1 MCGMPI
7 FMKGIKNTVAKN
19 QKTYGIVVDYFKK
32 KILTGDLKP
41 GEKLPPEREI
51 AEELGVSRNSVRE
64 AIRFM
69 DMTGVISSQQGS
81 GNYITCDF
89 QSSLEET
96 MGMMFAM
103 DQIDYI
109 QISQIRYS
117 LERLA
122 FTLALDH
129 ASEEEI
135 KLMEDC
141 VNKLDKSTD
150 ASVNNELDKK
160 IYYTLARASGNIL
173 ILDILEACSGV
184 IYEFV
189 KDLRREIIQ
198 EESSKEALND
208 CHHRIVRALRAH
220 DREAGILALK
230 EHFSMIDKIL
240 LDWKNK

>member
-7 FMKGIKNTVAKN
+7 FKERNKNTVAKN

-41 GEKLPPEREI
+41 GEKLPPEQEI

-81 GNYITCDF
+81 VIISPAISK
-89 QSSLEET
+89 SSLEET

-122 FTLALDH
+122 FTALDH

-160 IYYTLARASGNIL
+160 KFIIHW
-173 ILDILEACSGV
+173 
-184 IYEFV
+184 
-189 KDLRREIIQ
+189 RERQ
-198 EESSKEALND
+198 E
-208 CHHRIVRALRAH
+208 I
-220 DREAGILALK
+220 
-230 EHFSMIDKIL
+230 F
-240 LDWKNK
+240 

>member
-1 MCGMPI
+1 M
-7 FMKGIKNTVAKN
+7 AKS

-32 KILTGDLKP
+32 KIIEGDLKP
-41 GEKLPPEREI
+41 GEKLPPEREM
-51 AEELGVSRNSVRE
+51 AEDLGVIRN
-64 AIRFM
+64 
-69 DMTGVISSQQGS
+69 
-81 GNYITCDF
+81 TCDF

-135 KLMEDC
+135 KLMENY

-160 IYYTLARASGNIL
+160 IHYTLARASGNIL
-173 ILDILEACSGV
+173 ILDILEACSSV
-184 IYEFV
+184 IDEFV
-189 KDLRREIIQ
+189 KDLRREIIRKD
-198 EESSKEALND
+198 SGKEALNA
-208 CHHRIVRALRAH
+208 CHHRIVRALREH
-220 DREAGILALK
+220 NREDGILALK
-230 EHFSMIDKIL
+230 EHFAIIDEIL
-240 LDWKNK
+240 LEWKENK

>member
-1 MCGMPI
+1 MPAAGM
-7 FMKGIKNTVAKN
+7 FLKGISTVAKN

-32 KILTGDLKP
+32 KIIAGDLKP

-89 QSSLEET
+89 QNSLEET

-103 DQIDYI
+103 DQINYI
-109 QISQIRYS
+109 QISQMRS
-117 LERLA
+117 ALERLA
-122 FTLALDH
+122 FVLALDH

-135 KLMEDC
+135 CLMEDC

-150 ASVNNELDKK
+150 ANTNNELDKK
-160 IYYTLARASGNIL
+160 IHYTLARASGNIL
-173 ILDILEACSGV
+173 ILDILEACSSV
-184 IYEFV
+184 IDSFV

-198 EESSKEALND
+198 NDFRKKILND
-208 CHHRIVRALRAH
+208 CHHRIVRALREH
-220 DREAGILALK
+220 DQDEGVQALQ
-230 EHFSMIDKIL
+230 EHFALIDEIL
-240 LDWKNK
+240 QEWNEQ

>member
-1 MCGMPI
+1 
-7 FMKGIKNTVAKN
+7 
-19 QKTYGIVVDYFKK
+19 
-32 KILTGDLKP
+32 
-41 GEKLPPEREI
+41 
-51 AEELGVSRNSVRE
+51 
-64 AIRFM
+64 
-69 DMTGVISSQQGS
+69 
-81 GNYITCDF
+81 
-89 QSSLEET
+89 

-103 DQIDYI
+103 DQIDYT

-160 IYYTLARASGNIL
+160 IHYTLARASGNIL

-184 IYEFV
+184 IDEFV

-208 CHHRIVRALRAH
+208 CHHRIVRALRGH

-240 LDWKNK
+240 LGWKHK

>member
-1 MCGMPI
+1 M
-7 FMKGIKNTVAKN
+7 AKN
-19 QKTYGIVVDYFKK
+19 QKTYGIVVDFFKK
-32 KILTGDLKP
+32 KIIAGDLKP

-103 DQIDYI
+103 DQINYI

-135 KLMEDC
+135 SLMEDC

-150 ASVNNELDKK
+150 ANVNNELDKK
-160 IYYTLARASGNIL
+160 IHYTLARASGNIL
-173 ILDILEACSGV
+173 ILDILEACSSV
-184 IYEFV
+184 IDSFV

-198 EESSKEALND
+198 NEPRKELLND
-208 CHHRIVRALRAH
+208 CHHRIVKALRKH
-220 DREAGILALK
+220 NREAGIQAVK
-230 EHFSMIDKIL
+230 EHFALIDEIL
-240 LDWKNK
+240 LEWERRS

>member
-1 MCGMPI
+1 MTRYAYY
-7 FMKGIKNTVAKN
+7 FERNKGTVAKS

-32 KILTGDLKP
+32 KIIAGDLKP

-135 KLMEDC
+135 RLMEEY

-160 IYYTLARASGNIL
+160 IHYTLARASGNVL
-173 ILDILEACSGV
+173 ILDILEACP
-184 IYEFV
+184 
-189 KDLRREIIQ
+189 
-198 EESSKEALND
+198 EEY
-208 CHHRIVRALRAH
+208 
-220 DREAGILALK
+220 
-230 EHFSMIDKIL
+230 
-240 LDWKNK
+240 

>member
-1 MCGMPI
+1 MARYAYY
-7 FMKGIKNTVAKN
+7 FERNKGTVAKS

-32 KILTGDLKP
+32 KIIAGDLKP

-129 ASEEEI
+129 ASEE
-135 KLMEDC
+135 
-141 VNKLDKSTD
+141 
-150 ASVNNELDKK
+150 DKK
-160 IYYTLARASGNIL
+160 IHYTLARASGNVL
-173 ILDILEACSGV
+173 ILDILEACSSV
-184 IYEFV
+184 IDEFV
-189 KDLRREIIQ
+189 KDLRREIIRK
-198 EESSKEALND
+198 ESGKEALNA
-208 CHHRIVRALRAH
+208 CHHRIVKALREH
-220 DREAGILALK
+220 NREDGILALK
-230 EHFSMIDKIL
+230 EHFAIIDEIL
-240 LDWKNK
+240 LEWKNQ

>member
-1 MCGMPI
+1 
-7 FMKGIKNTVAKN
+7 
-19 QKTYGIVVDYFKK
+19 
-32 KILTGDLKP
+32 
-41 GEKLPPEREI
+41 
-51 AEELGVSRNSVRE
+51 
-64 AIRFM
+64 
-69 DMTGVISSQQGS
+69 
-81 GNYITCDF
+81 
-89 QSSLEET
+89 

-160 IYYTLARASGNIL
+160 IHYTLARASGNIL

-184 IYEFV
+184 IDEFV

-208 CHHRIVRALRAH
+208 CHHRIVRALREH

-240 LDWKNK
+240 LDWKHK

>member
-1 MCGMPI
+1 
-7 FMKGIKNTVAKN
+7 
-19 QKTYGIVVDYFKK
+19 
-32 KILTGDLKP
+32 
-41 GEKLPPEREI
+41 
-51 AEELGVSRNSVRE
+51 
-64 AIRFM
+64 
-69 DMTGVISSQQGS
+69 
-81 GNYITCDF
+81 
-89 QSSLEET
+89 

-160 IYYTLARASGNIL
+160 IHYTLARASGNIL
-173 ILDILEACSGV
+173 ILDILESCSGV
-184 IYEFV
+184 IDEFV

-198 EESSKEALND
+198 EESSKEGLND
-208 CHHRIVRALRAH
+208 CHHRIVRALREH

-240 LDWKNK
+240 LDWKHK

>member
-1 MCGMPI
+1 MRYAYYLCERN
-7 FMKGIKNTVAKN
+7 KDTVAKS

-32 KILTGDLKP
+32 KIIEGDLKP

-103 DQIDYI
+103 DQIEYI

-135 KLMEDC
+135 KLMENY

-150 ASVNNELDKK
+150 ASVNNGLDKK
-160 IYYTLARASGNIL
+160 IHYTLARASGNIL
-173 ILDILEACSGV
+173 ILDILEACSSV
-184 IYEFV
+184 IDEFV
-189 KDLRREIIQ
+189 KDLRREIIRKD
-198 EESSKEALND
+198 SGKEALNA
-208 CHHRIVRALRAH
+208 CHHRIVRALREH
-220 DREAGILALK
+220 NREDGILALK
-230 EHFSMIDKIL
+230 EHFAIIDEIL
-240 LDWKNK
+240 LEWKNQ

>member
-1 MCGMPI
+1 MPI

-160 IYYTLARASGNIL
+160 IHYTLARASG
-173 ILDILEACSGV
+173 DHS
-184 IYEFV
+184 
-189 KDLRREIIQ
+189 RRIQ
-198 EESSKEALND
+198 
-208 CHHRIVRALRAH
+208 
-220 DREAGILALK
+220 
-230 EHFSMIDKIL
+230 
-240 LDWKNK
+240 